1 MKRTTFTDMLR
12 NIKPGETKKFPMDA
26 YDIISKRML
35 VSRLNVSEGYNLST
49 TYMDGA
55 LLVTNNNKA

>member
-1 MKRTTFTDMLR
+1 MKRITFTDMLR
-12 NIKPGETKKFPMDA
+12 DIKPGETRKFPMDA

-55 LLVTNNNKA
+55 LVVTNNKKA

>member
-1 MKRTTFTDMLR
+1 MKRITFTDMLR
-12 NIKPGETKKFPMDA
+12 DIKPGETKKFPMDA

-55 LLVTNNNKA
+55 LVVTNNKKA

>member
-12 NIKPGETKKFPMDA
+12 TIKPGETKKFPMDA

-49 TYMDGA
+49 TYMDGV
-55 LLVTNNNKA
+55 LLVTNNKKE

>member
-1 MKRTTFTDMLR
+1 MKRITFTDMLR
-12 NIKPGETKKFPMDA
+12 DIKPGETKKFPMDA
-26 YDIISKRML
+26 YDLISKRML

-55 LLVTNNNKA
+55 LVVTNNKKA

>member
-1 MKRTTFTDMLR
+1 MKKITFTDMLR
-12 NIKPGETKKFPMDA
+12 DIKPGETKKFPMDA
-26 YDIISKRML
+26 LDLISKRQL

-55 LLVTNNNKA
+55 MVVTNNKKA

>member
-1 MKRTTFTDMLR
+1 MLR
-12 NIKPGETKKFPMDA
+12 DIKPGETKKFPMDA

-55 LLVTNNNKA
+55 LVVTNNKKA

>member
-1 MKRTTFTDMLR
+1 MKRITFTDMLR
-12 NIKPGETKKFPMDA
+12 DIKPGETKKFPMDA

-55 LLVTNNNKA
+55 LIVTNNKKA

>member
-1 MKRTTFTDMLR
+1 MKRITFTDMLR
-12 NIKPGETKKFPMDA
+12 DIKPGETKKFPMDA

-49 TYMDGA
+49 TYTDGA
-55 LLVTNNNKA
+55 LVVTNNKKA

>member
-1 MKRTTFTDMLR
+1 MKKITFTDMLR
-12 NIKPGETKKFPMDA
+12 DIKPGETKKFPMDA
-26 YDIISKRML
+26 YDLISKRML

-55 LLVTNNNKA
+55 LVVTNNKKA

>member
-1 MKRTTFTDMLR
+1 MKKITFTDMLR
-12 NIKPGETKKFPMDA
+12 DIKPGETKKFPMDA

-49 TYMDGA
+49 TYIDGA
-55 LLVTNNNKA
+55 LVVTNNKKA

>member
-1 MKRTTFTDMLR
+1 MKRITFTDMLR
-12 NIKPGETKKFPMDA
+12 DIKPGETKKFPMDA
-26 YDIISKRML
+26 YELISKRML

-55 LLVTNNNKA
+55 LVVTNNKKA

>member
-1 MKRTTFTDMLR
+1 MKRITFTDMLR
-12 NIKPGETKKFPMDA
+12 DIKPGETKKFPMDA

-49 TYMDGA
+49 TYIDGA
-55 LLVTNNNKA
+55 LVVTNNKKA

>member
-12 NIKPGETKKFPMDA
+12 DIKPGETKKFPMDA

-49 TYMDGA
+49 TYMDGV
-55 LLVTNNNKA
+55 LLVTNNKKV

>member
-1 MKRTTFTDMLR
+1 MKKITFTDMLR
-12 NIKPGETKKFPMDA
+12 DIKPGETKKFPMDA

-55 LLVTNNNKA
+55 LVVTNNKKA

>member
-1 MKRTTFTDMLR
+1 MKRITFTDMLR

-26 YDIISKRML
+26 YELISKRML

-49 TYMDGA
+49 TYIDGA
-55 LLVTNNNKA
+55 LVVTNNKKA

>member
-1 MKRTTFTDMLR
+1 MKRITFTDMLR

-26 YDIISKRML
+26 YELISKRML

-55 LLVTNNNKA
+55 LVVTNNKKA

>member
-1 MKRTTFTDMLR
+1 MKRITFTDMLR

-55 LLVTNNNKA
+55 LVVTNNKKA

>member
-1 MKRTTFTDMLR
+1 MKKITFTDMLR
-12 NIKPGETKKFPMDA
+12 DIKPGETKKVPMDA

-55 LLVTNNNKA
+55 LVVTNNKKA

>member
-12 NIKPGETKKFPMDA
+12 DINPGETKKFPMDA

-55 LLVTNNNKA
+55 LLVTNNKKA

>member
-1 MKRTTFTDMLR
+1 MRKITFTDMLR
-12 NIKPGETKKFPMDA
+12 DIKPGETKKFPMDA

-55 LLVTNNNKA
+55 LVVTNNKKA

>member
-1 MKRTTFTDMLR
+1 MKKITFTDMLR
-12 NIKPGETKKFPMDA
+12 DIKPGETKKFPMDA
-26 YDIISKRML
+26 YDLISKRML

-55 LLVTNNNKA
+55 MVVTNNKKV

>member
-12 NIKPGETKKFPMDA
+12 EIKPGETKKFPMDA

-49 TYMDGA
+49 TYMDGV
-55 LLVTNNNKA
+55 LLVTNNKKA

>member
-12 NIKPGETKKFPMDA
+12 EIKPGETKKFPMDA

-55 LLVTNNNKA
+55 LLVTNNKKA

>member
-1 MKRTTFTDMLR
+1 MKRITFTDMLR
-12 NIKPGETKKFPMDA
+12 DIKPGETKKFPMDA

-35 VSRLNVSEGYNLST
+35 VSRLSVSEGYNLST

-55 LLVTNNNKA
+55 LVVTNNKKA

>member
-12 NIKPGETKKFPMDA
+12 DIKPGETKEFPMDA
-26 YDIISKRML
+26 DELISKRQL

-49 TYMDGA
+49 TYMNGA
-55 LLVTNNNKA
+55 MVVTNNTKA

>member
-1 MKRTTFTDMLR
+1 MKRITFTDMLR
-12 NIKPGETKKFPMDA
+12 DIRPGETKKFPMDA

-55 LLVTNNNKA
+55 LVVTNNKKA

>member
-12 NIKPGETKKFPMDA
+12 NIKPGETKEFPMDA
-26 YDIISKRML
+26 YELISKRQL

-49 TYMDGA
+49 TYMNGA
-55 LLVTNNNKA
+55 MVVTNNKKA

>member
-12 NIKPGETKKFPMDA
+12 DIKPGETKEFPMDA
-26 YDIISKRML
+26 YELISKRQL

-49 TYMDGA
+49 TYMKGEMV
-55 LLVTNNNKA
+55 VTKNKKA

>member
-1 MKRTTFTDMLR
+1 MKRITFTDMLR
-12 NIKPGETKKFPMDA
+12 DIKPGETRKFPMDA

-49 TYMDGA
+49 TYIDGA
-55 LLVTNNNKA
+55 LVVTNNKKA